1 MRSLRKIILT
11 RNQEKGIR
19 PSGIREEQHWDCF
32 SSSPAGG
39 SIPNFGILLFVPN
52 SLPASLPSPSD
63 SASYMKL
70 LRVPDQS
77 LSVDVILIVRLP
89 DSSSNRLLFVTVTRR
104 ARVRFAIA
112 SLIFFANRTCVRVN
126 YANDREWRSLVARL
140 LTSAGCVRGLSVSA
154 IDLPRVSAW
163 TRRTDGDEAED
174 NDWWVN
180 LSYS

>member
-1 MRSLRKIILT
+1 MRNNTEIVFQVR
-11 RNQEKGIR
+11 Q
-19 PSGIREEQHWDCF
+19 
-32 SSSPAGG
+32 PAARFRISEFG
-39 SIPNFGILLFVPN
+39 SRVLLFVPN
-52 SLPASLPSPSD
+52 SLPPPSSLPSPSD

-174 NDWWVN
+174 NDW
-180 LSYS
+180 